1 MPPVYFGFSST
12 QHDSSIAI
20 VNEEGRVVFAEANE
34 RSLKNKRAWNTVPDS
49 IGPLEPLLKK
59 YAENKQVV
67 ASLSWSNR
75 GLKWSPLIFLMSR
88 WQQKIPDRFWRANAK
103 LGAQLSN
110 RSLRQAMYKAPSSHR
125 DMLLNL
131 DYRLFESAGTLS
143 SIKRGWDHHLC
154 HAATAC
160 YSSHL
165 DSATCVVVDGLGEGT
180 CLSIYAYE
188 KGEIKNLQTRPF
200 VNTASLGLL
209 FSQICWACG
218 FDPIAGEEWKVMG
231 LASYGKRDPALYE
244 LLRPMLRIKNGQLI
258 KAKDYAQRLTRLVLL
273 RKSIHKPMDSA
284 DLAFTGQLVFEEV
297 LGELLREVHR
307 QFGGENLILTGG
319 CALNSSCNGKMIEQT
334 PYRSLHVPMAPG
346 DDGNSIG
353 AALLSWKQDH
363 PGRKPEICH
372 SPFLGS
378 ELSESSIKRVSQLG
392 RFHATIYNERE
403 LIETIAHELA
413 EGKLLGWVQGRAEFG
428 PRALGNRSILADPR
442 QASVKEKINSLIKF
456 REEFRPF
463 APSVLHEL
471 GPSYFQEYQYAPYM
485 DRTLKFSNPA
495 AAPGVVHIDGTGR
508 LQSVTKELNPL
519 YYALIKRFY
528 ELTGVP
534 MLLNTSFNVM
544 GRPIIHDVEDA
555 LGVFLTSGID
565 ILVLSDHVFRKSH

>member
-1 MPPVYFGFSST
+1 MGFSST

-20 VNEEGRVVFAEANE
+20 VNEEGRVEFAEANE
-34 RSLKNKRAWNTVPDS
+34 RSLKNKRSWHTVPDA
-49 IGPLEPLLKK
+49 IGPLEPLLRK
-59 YAENKQVV
+59 YAKDKEVI
-67 ASLSWSNR
+67 ASLSWSDR
-75 GLKWSPLIFLMSR
+75 GLKWSPLILSMSR
-88 WQQKIPDRFWRANAK
+88 WQQKIPDSLMRSSSRLGVQLANR
-103 LGAQLSN
+103 G
-110 RSLRQAMYKAPSSHR
+110 LRQAMYKAPSSNR

-131 DYRLFESAGTLS
+131 DYRLFESAGALS

-160 YSSHL
+160 YSSRY
-165 DSATCVVVDGLGEGT
+165 DSAICVVVDGLGEGT
-180 CLSIYAYE
+180 SLAVYAYE
-188 KGEIKNLQTRPF
+188 KGEIKNLQSRPF

-209 FSQICWACG
+209 FSQICWACA

-244 LLRPMLRIKNGQLI
+244 LLRPMLGVKDGQLK
-258 KAKDYAQRLTRLVLL
+258 KAKDYAQRLTRLVLH
-273 RKSIHKPMDSA
+273 RKTMQKPMDGA
-284 DLAFTGQLVFEEV
+284 NLAFTGQLVFQEV
-297 LGELLREVHR
+297 LCELLTEVHR
-307 QFGGENLILTGG
+307 EFGGENLILTGG
-319 CALNSSCNGKMIEQT
+319 CALNSSCNGQIIEQT

-346 DDGNSIG
+346 DDGNSVG

-363 PGRKPEICH
+363 PGRQPEIFH

-392 RFHATIYNERE
+392 RFPATIYGEDE
-403 LIETIAHELA
+403 LIETIAQELA
-413 EGKLLGWVQGRAEFG
+413 EGKLIGWVQGRAEFG

-442 QASVKEKINSLIKF
+442 HVGVKDKINSLIKF

-463 APSVLHEL
+463 APSVLHEM
-471 GPSYFQEYQYAPYM
+471 GPSCFQGYQYTPYM
-485 DRTLKFSNPA
+485 DRTLKFADLA
-495 AAPGVVHIDGTGR
+495 AAPGVVHIDGAGR

-519 YYALIKRFY
+519 YHALIKRFH
-528 ELTGVP
+528 ELTDVP

-555 LGVFLTSGID
+555 IGVFLTSGMD
-565 ILVLSDHVFRKSH
+565 TLVLSNHVFRKPHQ